1 MTAHEIIY
9 YAALVVAVRWG
20 YVLGGASKENQDDK

>member
-9 YAALVVAVRWG
+9 YAALVVAVRLG
-20 YVLGGASKENQDDK
+20 YVLGKSSKENQDV

>member
-20 YVLGGASKENQDDK
+20 YVLGKASASKE

>member
-1 MTAHEIIY
+1 MTMHELLF

-20 YVLGGASKENQDDK
+20 YVWGKASASKE